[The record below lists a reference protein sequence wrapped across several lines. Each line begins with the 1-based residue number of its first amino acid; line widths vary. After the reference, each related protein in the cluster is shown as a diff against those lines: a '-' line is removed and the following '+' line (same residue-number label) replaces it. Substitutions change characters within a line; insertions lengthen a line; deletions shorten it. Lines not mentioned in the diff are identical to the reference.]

1 MHVVT
6 KYPDGVFNWIDLTTT
21 DIAGAK
27 AFYGGLFGWQA
38 DDMPTGGGPDY
49 TMFKIDGHAV
59 AGATPMSDDMQ
70 QMGAPPVW
78 VSYVKVDDI
87 DGAAARATEAG
98 GAVFVP
104 PMDVLDS
111 GRMTLIQDPTG
122 AAFGIWSPR
131 AFAGAALVNQPNS
144 LAWNELQTRD
154 LPAARAFYEHV
165 FGWAGTEMDNGTG
178 YVTFA
183 ADGRTQCGSMPITEL
198 WDADIQ
204 SHWAVYFMVEDVDAA
219 AARVRE
225 LGGEV
230 AEGPHNAGEMGR
242 FIVVRDPQG
251 AVFTA
256 MQFNGPM
263 DLPPGIN

>member
-59 AGATPMSDDMQ
+59 AGATPMSDDMRA
-70 QMGAPPVW
+70 MGVPPVW
-78 VSYVKVDDI
+78 VSYVKIDDI
-87 DGAAARATEAG
+87 DGAAARAAEAG
-98 GAVFVP
+98 GVVFMP

-111 GRMTLIQDPTG
+111 GRMALVQDPTG
-122 AAFGIWSPR
+122 AAFGMWSPR
-131 AFAGAALVNQPNS
+131 AFPGAALVNRPNT

-154 LPAARAFYEHV
+154 LPAARAFYRHV
-165 FGWAGTEMDNGTG
+165 FGWKDSEMDDGSG

-183 ADGRTQCGSMPITEL
+183 AGDRMQCGSLPMNEM
-198 WDADIQ
+198 WDASIPAN
-204 SHWAVYFMVEDVDAA
+204 WAVYFMVEDVDAT
-219 AARVRE
+219 AARVAE
-225 LGGEV
+225 LGGAV
-230 AEGPHNAGEMGR
+230 LVGPNSAGEMGR

-263 DLPPGIN
+263 DPPPGY